1 MCPALPDIPLWARD
15 VLRSGYI
22 FNNGHLLVDLQLQVK
37 KKKKKNDT
45 QTNTQPAGALAK
57 QRLSL
62 LPTERVG

>member
-37 KKKKKNDT
+37 KKKKKKMT
-45 QTNTQPAGALAK
+45 LKLTPSQQ
-57 QRLSL
+57 
-62 LPTERVG
+62 EH